1 MEHKY
6 GVLLFYGQHIS
17 YIMDSRI
24 CLVWKYI
31 VILSNRGTNCALLQ
45 TDSKE
50 CDAPI
55 KLQSGG
61 SDSSHKPLK

>member
-1 MEHKY
+1 MGNIYH
-6 GVLLFYGQHIS
+6 GFTF
-17 YIMDSRI
+17 I

-55 KLQSGG
+55 KLQSGF
-61 SDSSHKPLK
+61 

>member
-1 MEHKY
+1 MEHKN
-6 GVLLFYGQHIS
+6 GVLIFYGQHIS
-17 YIMDSRI
+17 WIHVHMFS
-24 CLVWKYI
+24 LEVYI

-55 KLQSGG
+55 KLQSGF
-61 SDSSHKPLK
+61 